1 MTDSRDRFVDA
12 SAESRYRR
20 LTRRQNLCATTVLGR
35 SKSACT
41 MHAPCLRDSAMQA
54 LPGLSAIST
63 KVLLGRSV
71 RAIPPIIDAES
82 SSRST
87 TTVADLAQAAR
98 SRSDCARNAAATTP
112 ARLMKIAATIVSRA
126 TSSAVGGGFG
136 HSVALARRVLCR
148 LTSPTP
154 PFTSDAVHNSGAMK
168 VGWASFVHLQYELK

>member
-54 LPGLSAIST
+54 LPGVSAIST

-71 RAIPPIIDAES
+71 RALPPIIDAES
-82 SSRST
+82 
-87 TTVADLAQAAR
+87 
-98 SRSDCARNAAATTP
+98 TTP

-154 PFTSDAVHNSGAMK
+154 P
-168 VGWASFVHLQYELK
+168 